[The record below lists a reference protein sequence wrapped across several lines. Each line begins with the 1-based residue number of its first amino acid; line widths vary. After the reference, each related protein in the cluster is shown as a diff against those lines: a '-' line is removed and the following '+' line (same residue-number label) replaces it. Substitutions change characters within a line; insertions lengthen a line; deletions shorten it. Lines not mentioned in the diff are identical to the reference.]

1 MRYST
6 DITLFLAPICLDYL
20 EIIDLLNNRQIGLSS
35 IIGSIIIGIIA
46 LGLDVLPEYM
56 IFPLLIISGIG
67 LILGIVLLNYKA
79 KHSKRDKSKF
89 KRTNTKSWDT

>member
-1 MRYST
+1 V
-6 DITLFLAPICLDYL
+6 
-20 EIIDLLNNRQIGLSS
+20 
-35 IIGSIIIGIIA
+35 SIIIGITA
-46 LGLDVLPEYM
+46 LGLDVLPEYL

-67 LILGIVLLNYKA
+67 LILGIVLLNYNV